1 MENITEGFVCAEG
14 RIMDCE
20 QITKLTEAI
29 NMLSNNVVST
39 NTRLQELTNSVN
51 DMSRQINSLK
61 EEMNELKNENQE
73 MKGIIV
79 RQDNNIKQ
87 LMRDVRKRNLVFH
100 GLARNSDEAH
110 SDVIDLIRN
119 KLGVSIPEN
128 QVVEV
133 QNMGANKNILLV
145 TFLTESMRNSVI
157 RNKNRLRDTE
167 IYISEH
173 FSREVL
179 QERKILLPLF
189 KEAKAR
195 GLNASFRYNY
205 VEVDGNEYRVN
216 DVERLKT
223 LVFRHTTLRPGY
235 LHSEADTSSESDKNI
250 VGQSQRAAPELKKR
264 KRMAKGNNSGKSTT
278 IKEYFAGT
286 SQSTTQKTRTE
297 SL

>member
-1 MENITEGFVCAEG
+1 
-14 RIMDCE
+14 MDGE

-87 LMRDVRKRNLVFH
+87 LMRDVRKKNLVFH
-100 GLARNSDEAH
+100 GLAGNSEEAH
-110 SDVIDLIRN
+110 VDVIDLIRN
-119 KLGVSIPEN
+119 KLNVSILEN

-145 TFLTESMRNSVI
+145 TFLTESIRNSVI
-157 RNKNRLRDTE
+157 RNKRRLRDTE

-179 QERKILLPLF
+179 QERKVLLPLF

-223 LVFRHTTLRPGY
+223 LVCRHTTLRPGY
-235 LHSEADTSSESDKNI
+235 LHSEADTSSESDKNSAS
-250 VGQSQRAAPELKKR
+250 QSQRAAPELKKR
-264 KRMAKGNNSGKSTT
+264 KRMAEGMDNSGKSAT
-278 IKEYFAGT
+278 IKEYFAT
-286 SQSTTQKTRTE
+286 SQPTTPKTRTE

>member
-1 MENITEGFVCAEG
+1 
-14 RIMDCE
+14 MDCE

-29 NMLSNNVVST
+29 NTLSNNVVST
-39 NTRLQELTNSVN
+39 NSRLQELTNSVN

-61 EEMNELKNENQE
+61 GEMNELKNENQE
-73 MKGIIV
+73 MRSIIV

-87 LMRDVRKRNLVFH
+87 LMRDVRKKNLVFH
-100 GLARNSDEAH
+100 GLAGNSEEAH
-110 SDVIDLIRN
+110 GDVIDLIRN
-119 KLGVSIPEN
+119 KLNVSILEN

-145 TFLTESMRNSVI
+145 TFLTESIRNSVI
-157 RNKNRLRDTE
+157 RNKKRLRDTE

-179 QERKILLPLF
+179 QERKVLLPLF

-195 GLNASFRYNY
+195 GLSASFRYNY

-223 LVFRHTTLRPGY
+223 LVFRHATLRPGY
-235 LHSEADTSSESDKNI
+235 HHSEADTSSESDKNSAS
-250 VGQSQRAAPELKKR
+250 QPQRAAPELKKR
-264 KRMAKGNNSGKSTT
+264 KRMAKGNNSGKSAT
-278 IKEYFAGT
+278 IKEYFAGS
-286 SQSTTQKTRTE
+286 SQPTTPKTRNE